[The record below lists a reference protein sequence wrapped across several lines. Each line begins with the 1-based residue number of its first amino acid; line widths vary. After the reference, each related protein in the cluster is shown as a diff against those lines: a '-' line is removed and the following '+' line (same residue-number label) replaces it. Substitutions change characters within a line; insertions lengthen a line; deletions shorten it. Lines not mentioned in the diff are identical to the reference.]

1 MNALSNKVA
10 VEGYM
15 RVIST
20 EDNKSLLHISQ
31 MTKNGAVEY
40 KIICDNNMLSSIGV
54 TERTKILV
62 DGRMIGGVIHARH
75 ILRLN

>member
-1 MNALSNKVA
+1 MNALSNRVA

-15 RVIST
+15 RVSST

-31 MTKNGAVEY
+31 MTNKGAVEY
-40 KIICDNNMLSSIGV
+40 KIICDNTMLSSIGV

-62 DGRMIGGVIHARH
+62 DGRMISGVIHARY